1 MSSSSF
7 IIIITINT
15 INSATTIIMVI
26 IIIIAIT
33 ITPTLLDELPPQ
45 LVRVRSGRG
54 YRGGSTP

>member
-7 IIIITINT
+7 IIIITILT
-15 INSATTIIMVI
+15 INTIIMVT
-26 IIIIAIT
+26 IIIIAII

-54 YRGGSTP
+54 YRGGCTP